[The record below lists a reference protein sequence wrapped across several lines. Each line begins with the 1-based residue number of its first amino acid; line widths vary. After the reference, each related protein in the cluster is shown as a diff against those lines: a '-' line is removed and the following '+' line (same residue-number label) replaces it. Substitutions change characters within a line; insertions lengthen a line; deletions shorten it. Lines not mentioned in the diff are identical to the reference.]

1 MPSAPPSR
9 STPGL
14 PFYQGMFPDA
24 GFPVTTDQ
32 TMTDDL
38 VDNLAVSGTPEQ
50 IRRRLDDIRSEG
62 IDELMV
68 SQVVVHDGASELASL
83 YEILT

>member
-1 MPSAPPSR
+1 
-9 STPGL
+9 
-14 PFYQGMFPDA
+14 
-24 GFPVTTDQ
+24 
-32 TMTDDL
+32 MTDGL

-50 IRRRLDDIRSEG
+50 IRRRLDNIRSEG

-68 SQVVVHDGASELASL
+68 SQVVVHDGPSELTSL